1 MTANRMLIYFRAHT
15 PGVFVEAA
23 EDQTQGLLNVWQV
36 FFLLLNTP
44 QPLSI
49 KIMNYIVFMPVSLC
63 LGAHRSK
70 RELDPLEL
78 QLQTQAASQEC
89 WELGY
94 PEEQEV
100 LLTVEPPL

>member
-1 MTANRMLIYFRAHT
+1 MTANKMLIYFSVHT
-15 PGVFVEAA
+15 PGVYVEGA

-36 FFLLLNTP
+36 FFLLLTTP

-49 KIMNYIVFMPVSLC
+49 TIMNYIFIPVSLC
-63 LGAHRSK
+63 LGAHRIK

-89 WELGY
+89 WELRS

-100 LLTVEPPL
+100 LLTAEPPL